1 MAEKFQIRII
11 LKNSSEFTVKCDEF
25 NCKKNGLGQ
34 LTGISWV
41 GGTENI
47 PLFLDINEIVAIIQL
62 DTILSADVAPVRYG
76 QWVDCNEEAA
86 GCCSEAVHCSLCG
99 EEAPISASDYY
110 CRGGKI
116 RYEIA
121 PFCPNCGAKMD
132 GGEGE

>member
-1 MAEKFQIRII
+1 MAEKEYIEREAIKSKKI
-11 LKNSSEFTVKCDEF
+11 YSEERHEYV
-25 NCKKNGLGQ
+25 
-34 LTGISWV
+34 V
-41 GGTENI
+41 
-47 PLFLDINEIVAIIQL
+47 PVAEIDWMV
-62 DTILSADVAPVRYG
+62 SADVAPVRYG
-76 QWVDCNEEAA
+76 QWVDCNEESA

-132 GGEGE
+132 GGVGE

>member
-62 DTILSADVAPVRYG
+62 DTILSADVVPGSTGIGSKRNPMY
-76 QWVDCNEEAA
+76 
-86 GCCSEAVHCSLCG
+86 
-99 EEAPISASDYY
+99 
-110 CRGGKI
+110 
-116 RYEIA
+116 
-121 PFCPNCGAKMD
+121 
-132 GGEGE
+132 

>member
-1 MAEKFQIRII
+1 MAEKEYIDKETV
-11 LKNSSEFTVKCDEF
+11 LKHFDEVMNNEFCVSDF
-25 NCKKNGLGQ
+25 KKAALGFSICVSR
-34 LTGISWV
+34 L
-41 GGTENI
+41 
-47 PLFLDINEIVAIIQL
+47 A
-62 DTILSADVAPVRYG
+62 AAVAPVRYG

-116 RYEIA
+116 RYGIA